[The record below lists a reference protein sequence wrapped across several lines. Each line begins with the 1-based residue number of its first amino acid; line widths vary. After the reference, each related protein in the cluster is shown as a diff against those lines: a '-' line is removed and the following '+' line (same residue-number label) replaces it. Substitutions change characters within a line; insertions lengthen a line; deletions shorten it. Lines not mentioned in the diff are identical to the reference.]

1 MTEKEFSIL
10 VKGMKAIYAQPTFI
24 PDAYAFKVWFSL
36 LEDLDYKDASA
47 AIQKHMQTSPY
58 PPTVA
63 DIRKQIVDIKS
74 PDLKT
79 DEQYF
84 LEIKEAVQKST
95 YYSKEAFEGLSD
107 VAKAVVR
114 DASNLKTWAIEDE
127 RTFNE
132 VQKSYILKAVATQ
145 RKNVRELQSVSP
157 KLQQVIMTALS
168 GSEVKKIEGD

>member
-10 VKGMKAIYAQPTFI
+10 VKGMKAIYASPTFI

-47 AIQKHMQTSPY
+47 AIQKHMQTSSY

-114 DASNLKTWAIEDE
+114 DASNLKTWALEDE

-132 VQKSYILKAVATQ
+132 VQKSYILKAISMQ
-145 RKNVRELQSVSP
+145 RKNARELQSVSP
-157 KLQQVIMTALS
+157 KLQQLIMTALN
-168 GSEVKKIEGD
+168 GNEVKKIEGD

>member
-1 MTEKEFSIL
+1 
-10 VKGMKAIYAQPTFI
+10 MKAIYAQPTFI

-84 LEIKEAVQKST
+84 LEIKEAVQEKHLL
-95 YYSKEAFEGLSD
+95 F
-107 VAKAVVR
+107 
-114 DASNLKTWAIEDE
+114 
-127 RTFNE
+127 
-132 VQKSYILKAVATQ
+132 Q
-145 RKNVRELQSVSP
+145 R
-157 KLQQVIMTALS
+157 
-168 GSEVKKIEGD
+168 GF

>member
-1 MTEKEFSIL
+1 
-10 VKGMKAIYAQPTFI
+10 
-24 PDAYAFKVWFSL
+24 
-36 LEDLDYKDASA
+36 
-47 AIQKHMQTSPY
+47 MQTSPY

-107 VAKAVVR
+107 IAKAVVR
-114 DASNLKTWAIEDE
+114 DASNLKTWALEDE

-132 VQKSYILKAVATQ
+132 VQKSYILKAIATQ

-157 KLQQVIMTALS
+157 KLQQVIMTALNE
-168 GSEVKKIEGD
+168 SEVKKIEGD